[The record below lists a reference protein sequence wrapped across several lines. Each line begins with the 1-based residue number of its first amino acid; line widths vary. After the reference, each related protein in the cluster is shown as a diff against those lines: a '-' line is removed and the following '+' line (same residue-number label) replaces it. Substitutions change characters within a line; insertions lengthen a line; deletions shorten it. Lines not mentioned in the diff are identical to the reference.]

1 VLHDLALALRML
13 RKNLG
18 FTGVAVLTLALG
30 IGANTTIFSVVRT
43 VLLKPLPYP
52 NAERLRSIFQ
62 ADSRDKS
69 KVLSLSFPK
78 FSQLAEQSHA
88 WENVAAYYSLVVS
101 LDTPREPEAVNAAR
115 VSLDF
120 FRVLGVSPSR
130 GRSFLPEEEQSGG
143 ANVAIISDAFWHSHF
158 AGEERVFGKTL
169 VLDGNATTIVGIL
182 PADFHFPFEFPEPQ
196 VWLPRVF
203 EHSLLKPQQVQ
214 LGAGYLS
221 GIARLRAG
229 VTVQQAQAELD
240 TINDRY
246 RQQFGSFAD
255 ASNRVLSAES
265 LEESLVGGLR
275 SSLLVLLAAV
285 GFVHLMACANVAN
298 LLLARATAREKEIAL
313 RKALGASR
321 ARLIR
326 QLLSESA
333 LLSLLGGVFGVSL
346 ALALIPALRSI
357 NPGTMP
363 RIAEARIDTTVLLF
377 SLILCLLTAVL
388 FGLAPAMQAASQDLH
403 GSLKEGIRGSSAGGS
418 RGKFRGALV
427 VAEMAVALVLMT
439 GAGLLVESF
448 ARLMHVNL
456 GFSPHG
462 VMTFPL
468 RLPATRYSQ
477 PQQQIQFYRQLLDG
491 VRVAPGVESAGLVS
505 FLPLSG
511 AYRLSYFCAEGQVC
525 QGLGKDPL
533 IAFWQVSAGY
543 LATMRTPLISGR
555 VFNEHD
561 IAGAAPVVIVNES
574 AANHFWPNQNP
585 LGKHMT
591 GSRDLIEREV
601 VGVVGNAK
609 ISALNAASAD
619 QLYVPLEQMP
629 YSTMT
634 LVVRSAGPS
643 EPLVVAIRGK
653 IAEVDATL
661 PVSGILGMDSVI
673 ASSVAQPRIITQCV
687 SAFAGFA
694 LLLAAIGMYGVMAYS
709 VTQRKQEMG
718 IRMSLGAGPGEIL
731 QLVVRQGMTLAAAGV
746 IIGVL
751 ASLALTRLLASLLFD
766 VSATDPSI
774 FAGAAAVLGLSAL
787 LACYFPA
794 RRATRVDPIL
804 VLRSE

>member
-1 VLHDLALALRML
+1 MLQDLKFALRML
-13 RKNLG
+13 RKNVG
-18 FTGVAVLTLALG
+18 FTALAVVTLALG

-52 NAERLRSIFQ
+52 AAERLLSIFQ

-78 FSQLAEQSHA
+78 FSQVAEQNHTLEST
-88 WENVAAYYSLVVS
+88 AAYYSTVVS

-120 FRVLGVSPSR
+120 FRVLGVSPGE
-130 GRSFLPEEEQSGG
+130 GRSFLSEEEQPGG
-143 ANVAIISDAFWHSHF
+143 TNVAILSDAFWHSHF
-158 AGEERVFGKTL
+158 AGEESELGKAI

-182 PADFHFPFEFPEPQ
+182 PARFHFPFEFPEPQ
-196 VWLPRVF
+196 IWLPRIF
-203 EHSLLKPQQVQ
+203 EHPLLKPQQVQ

-221 GIARLRAG
+221 GIARLREG
-229 VTVQQAQAELD
+229 VTMKQAQAELE

-246 RQQFGSFAD
+246 QQQFSSFAD
-255 ASNRVLSAES
+255 AHNHSLSAES

-285 GFVHLMACANVAN
+285 GFVLLIACANVAN

-326 QLLSESA
+326 QLLSEST
-333 LLSLLGGVFGVSL
+333 LLSLVGGVFGVVL
-346 ALALIPALRSI
+346 ASALMPALRSI
-357 NPGTMP
+357 HPGTMP
-363 RIAEARIDTTVLLF
+363 RIAEARVDTTVLGF
-377 SLILCLLTAVL
+377 SLLLCLLTAVF
-388 FGLAPAMQAASQDLH
+388 FGLAPAIQAASQDLH
-403 GSLKEGIRGSSAGGS
+403 DSLKEGTRGSSAGGS

-427 VAEMAVALVLMT
+427 VAEMAVALILMT

-468 RLPATRYSQ
+468 TLPATRYSQ
-477 PQQQIQFYRQLLDG
+477 PEQQIQFYRQLLDR
-491 VRVAPGVESAGLVS
+491 VRAAPGVQSAGLVS

-511 AYRLSYFCAEGQVC
+511 GYRLSYFCAEGQVC

-533 IAFWQVSAGY
+533 LAFWQVSAGY
-543 LATMRTPLISGR
+543 LDTMRTPLIRGR

-574 AANHFWPNQNP
+574 AANHFWPNENP
-585 LGKHMT
+585 LGKHIA
-591 GSRDLIEREV
+591 GSRDLIQREV

-609 ISALNAASAD
+609 ISALNAVNAD

-629 YSTMT
+629 YSTVT
-634 LVVRSAGPS
+634 LAVRSVALR
-643 EPLVVAIRGK
+643 EPPVAAIRGK

-661 PVSGILGMDSVI
+661 PVSPILSMDSVI
-673 ASSVAQPRIITQCV
+673 AGSVAQPRIIAQCV

-694 LLLAAIGMYGVMAYS
+694 LLLAAVGMYGVMAYS

-718 IRMSLGAGPGEIL
+718 IRMSLGAGPREIL
-731 QLVVRQGMTLAAAGV
+731 RLIVGQGMTLAVAGV
-746 IIGVL
+746 MIGVL
-751 ASLALTRLLASLLFD
+751 ASLALTRLLAGLLFG
-766 VSATDPSI
+766 VRAADPFI
-774 FAGAAAVLGLSAL
+774 FAGAAAALGLVAFP
-787 LACYFPA
+787 ACYFPA
-794 RRATRVDPIL
+794 RRATRVDPII